1 MIRDCPDPNPKHVQD
16 RLGTTQERHTRKIA
30 RKESVLEI
38 RMSLDSSLKTKG
50 ALAGKRSVLTRAE
63 RITKLLEE
71 KKIDPKK
78 SGALGLAKT
87 LVK

>member
-1 MIRDCPDPNPKHVQD
+1 
-16 RLGTTQERHTRKIA
+16 
-30 RKESVLEI
+30 
-38 RMSLDSSLKTKG
+38 MSLDSSLKTKG

-87 LVK
+87 LAK